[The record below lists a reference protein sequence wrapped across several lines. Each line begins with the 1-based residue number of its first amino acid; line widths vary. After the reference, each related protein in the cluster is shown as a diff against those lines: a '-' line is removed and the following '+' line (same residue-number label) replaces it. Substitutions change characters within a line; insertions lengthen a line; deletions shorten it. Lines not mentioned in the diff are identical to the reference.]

1 MNIVRRV
8 FVGLIIT
15 LALSSCYELDGKNS
29 NNATVTKTA
38 VVDLN
43 AVSKATGQ
51 DDAINKE
58 MEIVNANLTS
68 QIQTITD
75 NLNKVLAEQK
85 EKFGTK
91 ITVEQQQQ
99 LQELL
104 IKANQQL
111 ELKRNEA
118 NQKSAQHKQSL
129 ILTWRDQ
136 LQPIVQAIAEDNGA
150 SVVLVQNPL
159 VMWFDTSLDITAD
172 VIAKLR
178 ANPLET
184 IADADMSSDDATDEE
199 TNDDDKPEI
208 VLDSSG
214 NVI

>member
-1 MNIVRRV
+1 MNIVRQV
-8 FVGLIIT
+8 FSAVIIVLVLT
-15 LALSSCYELDGKNS
+15 GCYEVGNKFTAGS
-29 NNATVTKTA
+29 AVTKTA

-43 AVSKATGQ
+43 AVSKATGH
-51 DDAINKE
+51 DEVISKE
-58 MEIVNANLTS
+58 MEVVNANLTS

-85 EKFGTK
+85 EKFGKK

>member
-1 MNIVRRV
+1 MNIVRQ
-8 FVGLIIT
+8 FLVGVLFA
-15 LALSSCYELDGKNS
+15 LALTGCYELDGKNS
-29 NNATVTKTA
+29 SNTSVTKTA

-51 DDAINKE
+51 DEVISKE

-85 EKFGTK
+85 EKFGK
-91 ITVEQQQQ
+91 DLTVEQQQQ

-129 ILTWRDQ
+129 ILSWRDQ
-136 LQPIVQAIAEDNGA
+136 LQPIVQGIAEDKGA

-159 VMWFDTSLDITAD
+159 VMWFDTSLDITAS
-172 VIAKLR
+172 VIAHLR
-178 ANPLET
+178 VNPVGKH
-184 IADADMSSDDATDEE
+184 AATDSN
-199 TNDDDKPEI
+199 NDDMPVDETLDAGKPEI
-208 VLDSSG
+208 VLDASG
-214 NVI
+214 KVI